1 MNGTDGNESV
11 MAELP
16 KYKCHKVVW
25 ALKIEAIILDSE
37 TAEIEGR
44 ETNGGADL
52 RPENRNYLPIF
63 VDAEYVRKH
72 KPIAGGYYVVYDG
85 GYKSFSPAEA
95 FESGY
100 TKL

>member
-37 TAEIEGR
+37 TA
-44 ETNGGADL
+44 
-52 RPENRNYLPIF
+52 
-63 VDAEYVRKH
+63 
-72 KPIAGGYYVVYDG
+72 
-85 GYKSFSPAEA
+85 
-95 FESGY
+95 
-100 TKL
+100 